1 MPLKIPR
8 QSLQSAL
15 GAKKETYINRVGE
28 GFPGDV
34 TS

>member
-1 MPLKIPR
+1 MPLKISK
-8 QSLQSAL
+8 QSLQSAS
-15 GAKKETYINRVGE
+15 GAKKEIYINRVGE